1 MFNVAMWNAA
11 CAMQQYGC
19 KIYSVECRSGCS
31 MFNAAMW
38 NAACAMT
45 YVEAAGA
52 CAMQHFGMQQ
62 SGMQQQ

>member
-1 MFNVAMWNAA
+1 MWQCGMQHVQCSNMGARYTVWNAGLDAA
-11 CAMQQYGC
+11 C
-19 KIYSVECRSGCS
+19 S
-31 MFNAAMW
+31 NAAMW